1 MNIPKNK
8 VGGTYMSETKH
19 PLLGAKIDYNSLNAK
34 QQESYNLQ
42 KVSAIFAEYGY
53 LVIKLS
59 DDWNG
64 ADFIAQK
71 FGTDQY
77 LRIQLKTKLSFS
89 KKYLNKDIHICF
101 FDRDSCNWYLYHHD
115 ELCKII
121 MKKHEDTDSWKNK
134 GEYYFPK
141 ISKEDK
147 EAIKKYV
154 LMG

>member
-1 MNIPKNK
+1 MSVMN
-8 VGGTYMSETKH
+8 H
-19 PLLGAKIDYNSLNAK
+19 PLLGMKVDYNSLNAK

-64 ADFIAQK
+64 ADFIALQ

-77 LRIQLKTKLSFS
+77 LKVQLKTKLGFY
-89 KKYLNKDIHICF
+89 KKYLNKNITICF
-101 FDRDSCNWYLYHHD
+101 YDRDSCNWYLYPHD
-115 ELCKII
+115 ELCEVI
-121 MKKHEDTDSWKNK
+121 MKKHENTDSWKNK

-141 ISKEDK
+141 ISDEDK
-147 EAIKKYV
+147 EAIKRYI
-154 LMG
+154 LLD